1 MVNTKTIHMIDHD
14 KDTTGCGRVYT
25 GVEDNLA
32 SIYSLA
38 SLHKVSQRSQDLIT
52 GKIMKR
58 QMLGD
63 AFTAITYRGDSH
75 VTDNEIK

>member
-1 MVNTKTIHMIDHD
+1 MVNTKIIHMIDHD
-14 KDTTGCGRVYT
+14 KDTTGCGHVYT

-38 SLHKVSQRSQDLIT
+38 SLHKESQRSQDLIT

-58 QMLGD
+58 QMLED